1 VGLSLWL
8 SIIVIT
14 ISAAFAV
21 VGAYQKS
28 RFSHY
33 TFKPLT
39 MILII
44 SLAWDKA
51 NDASHAYGYLILA
64 GLCFGLIGDILLM
77 LPADRLR
84 EGMGAFGAGH
94 ILYSIAFGLGAKEL
108 SLPAL
113 AALGAW
119 GAVVFIVLRP
129 GLGRLRLPVMAYMV
143 ISVLM
148 AWLGVCRH
156 LTIHQSKSWFSLAG
170 GLLFLFS
177 DSVNGIKRFRKPFR
191 AAEALTLA
199 PYFAAQLLIALSI

>member
-1 VGLSLWL
+1 MGLSLWL

-14 ISAAFAV
+14 VSGAFAV
-21 VGAYQKS
+21 AGAYQKS

-44 SLAWDKA
+44 SLAWDRA
-51 NDASHAYGYLILA
+51 ADGSQAYGYLILA

-77 LPADRLR
+77 LPANRLR
-84 EGMGAFGAGH
+84 QGMAAFSAGH
-94 ILYSIAFGLGAKEL
+94 ILYSIAFALGTKEL

-119 GAVVFIVLRP
+119 GAVVFFVLRR
-129 GLGRLRLPVMAYMV
+129 GLGRLRLPVAAYMV

-148 AWLGVCRH
+148 AWLGVGRH
-156 LTIHQSKSWFSLAG
+156 LTLDQSKSLLSLAG

-177 DSVNGIKRFRKPFR
+177 DSINGLKRFRKPFR
-191 AAEALTLA
+191 AAEVLTLA
-199 PYFAAQLLIALSI
+199 PYYAAQLLIALST